1 MKQQTIQIAGIP
13 ALLCGEER
21 PNVYL
26 YIHGKMGCKE
36 EAVPFAQLA
45 CPAGYQ
51 VLAIDLP
58 EHGERKNSAEK
69 LLPWFVVRELQLV
82 YQYAKCR
89 WKQVSLRATSIGA
102 WMAMLALEEKPI
114 RNALFVSPVVDM
126 EALIVGMMQGAGVT
140 EAQLQEAGEIPTD
153 FGETLSWPYLCWV
166 REHPLH
172 WRHTRTRV
180 LYGGADNM
188 TSRDTIE
195 RFRQQSG
202 AHLTILADGEHWFH
216 TETQLAV
223 LQEWEKKH
231 L

>member
-1 MKQQTIQIAGIP
+1 MKQQSLQIAGIP
-13 ALLCGEER
+13 ALLCGEES

-102 WMAMLALEEKPI
+102 WMAMLALADKPI
-114 RNALFVSPVVDM
+114 KKALFVSPVTDM
-126 EALIVGMMQGAGVT
+126 ETLISKMMQWANVT
-140 EAQLQEAGEIPTD
+140 EAQLQAAGEIPTA

-166 REHPLH
+166 REHPLRWH
-172 WRHTRTRV
+172 ARTQA
-180 LYGGADNM
+180 LFGGDDNL
-188 TSRDTIE
+188 TSRE
-195 RFRQQSG
+195 EMEAFRRKTG
-202 AHLTILADGEHWFH
+202 AHLTILAEGEHWFH

>member
-1 MKQQTIQIAGIP
+1 M
-13 ALLCGEER
+13 
-21 PNVYL
+21 
-26 YIHGKMGCKE
+26 
-36 EAVPFAQLA
+36 
-45 CPAGYQ
+45 
-51 VLAIDLP
+51 LAIDLP
-58 EHGERKNSAEK
+58 EHGARKNSPEQ
-69 LLPWFVVRELQLV
+69 LLPWVVVPELQAV
-82 YQYAKCR
+82 YARMKPVWAHIRLYG
-89 WKQVSLRATSIGA
+89 VSIGA
-102 WMAMLALEEKPI
+102 WFAMLALEEKPI

-140 EAQLQEAGEIPTD
+140 EAQLQEAGEIPTG

-172 WRHTRTRV
+172 WRHTRTQV
-180 LYGGADNM
+180 LYGGADNV
-188 TSRDTIE
+188 TSWDTIE

-223 LQEWEKKH
+223 LQEWEKAH

>member
-102 WMAMLALEEKPI
+102 WMAMLALADKPI
-114 RNALFVSPVVDM
+114 KKALFVSPVTDM
-126 EALIVGMMQGAGVT
+126 ETLISKMMQWANVT
-140 EAQLQEAGEIPTD
+140 EVQLQEAGEIPTA

-172 WRHTRTRV
+172 WHTRTQA
-180 LYGGADNM
+180 LFGGDDNL
-188 TSRDTIE
+188 TSRE
-195 RFRQQSG
+195 EMEAFRRKTG
-202 AHLTILADGEHWFH
+202 AHLTILAEGEHWFH

>member
-1 MKQQTIQIAGIP
+1 MKQQSLQIAGIP
-13 ALLCGEER
+13 ALLCGEESSK
-21 PNVYL
+21 VYL

-36 EAVPFAQLA
+36 EALPFAELA

-58 EHGERKNSAEK
+58 EHGQRKGIAEK
-69 LLPWFVVRELQLV
+69 FLPWFALRDIRLV
-82 YQYAKCR
+82 YQYSVLH

-102 WMAMLALEEKPI
+102 WFAMLALEEKPI

-140 EAQLQEAGEIPTD
+140 EAQLRQAGEIPTD
-153 FGETLSWPYLCWV
+153 LGETLSWPYLCWV

-172 WRHTRTRV
+172 WHGRTQV
-180 LYGGADNM
+180 LYGDRDAL
-188 TSRDTIE
+188 TSRTMIE
-195 RFRQQSG
+195 RFRRECG
-202 AHLTILADGEHWFH
+202 AHLTIMEGGEHWFH
-216 TETQLAV
+216 TPVQMAV
-223 LQEWEKKH
+223 LKTWEEAN

>member
-13 ALLCGEER
+13 ALLCGEES

-36 EAVPFAQLA
+36 EAVSFAQLA

-102 WMAMLALEEKPI
+102 WFAMLALADKPI
-114 RNALFVSPVVDM
+114 KKALFVSPVTDM
-126 EALIVGMMQGAGVT
+126 ETLISKMMQWANVT
-140 EAQLQEAGEIPTD
+140 EAQLQEAGEIPAA

-166 REHPLH
+166 REHPLC
-172 WRHTRTRV
+172 WHTRTQA
-180 LYGGADNM
+180 LFGGDDNL
-188 TSRDTIE
+188 TSRE
-195 RFRQQSG
+195 EMEAFRRKTG
-202 AHLTILADGEHWFH
+202 AHLTILAEGEHWFH

-223 LQEWEKKH
+223 LQEWEKKY

>member
-13 ALLCGEER
+13 ALLCGEES

-102 WMAMLALEEKPI
+102 WMAMLALADRPI
-114 RNALFVSPVVDM
+114 KKALFVSPVTDM
-126 EALIVGMMQGAGVT
+126 ETLISKMMQWANVT
-140 EAQLQEAGEIPTD
+140 EAQLQEAGKIPTD

-223 LQEWEKKH
+223 LQEWEKAH